1 MTSVETGFQCSCIT
15 CSDQGIEM
23 VVLDVDVAT
32 GLARCREAAGTGDG
46 DSLVD
51 VELVVP
57 VAAGDLVLV
66 HAGVALVL
74 LAKGALA

>member
-1 MTSVETGFQCSCIT
+1 VTSVEWGPACSCIT

-23 VVLDVDVAT
+23 IVLDVDAAT
-32 GLARCREAAGTGDG
+32 GLARCREPAGPGES
-46 DSLVD
+46 DSSVD
-51 VELVVP
+51 VELVAP